1 MGYEHLQRASEL
13 IESAA
18 DAATDDD
25 ATERLRTQAEE
36 FATHAESDRGPD
48 HGRLARHERI
58 LVDVAD
64 AEGGTVAENVDEA
77 IDAVHA
83 HRETI
88 DGV

>member
-1 MGYEHLQRASEL
+1 MAHEHLQRASDL

-18 DAATDDD
+18 DAATHDD

-36 FATHAESDRGPD
+36 FATHAEGDRGPD

-58 LVDVAD
+58 LTEIAES
-64 AEGGTVAENVDEA
+64 EGGTVATKTDEA
-77 IDAVHA
+77 IDAIRA
-83 HRETI
+83 YRETI